1 MGVPIVKAPC
11 EAEAQAAS
19 LARGGYVWGVGT
31 EDMDALTF
39 RCVDSFLVFLG
50 FMLLFPRVISFSLFG
65 CILFFVDSPNTTLF
79 TFFYNEFI

>member
-39 RCVDSFLVFLG
+39 RCVDSFLVFPG
-50 FMLLFPRVISFSLFG
+50 FML
-65 CILFFVDSPNTTLF
+65 FFLV
-79 TFFYNEFI
+79 